1 MWKDF
6 GNNMDMLV
14 NIPGEVLGYIE
25 NNKGVPVSEMLIGLS
40 CRGNMPGAGN
50 IYLFADED
58 ALVILEGVSALDNGA
73 EKTFTETGFFS
84 YRICNIKSF
93 DIEELISGVRLSIR
107 LMDERS
113 VLICETSNT
122 FKEPLSLF
130 AGYLRL
136 IQSGEFD
143 GVDESDKEALCPD
156 CGRRFPDS
164 NMICPYCADKSGVV
178 KRFIPF
184 FKRYMKE
191 MLTILA
197 LMGLISAVGVIT
209 PYLGN
214 SFYIDKVLTEG
225 GEFYGMVTL
234 VISLLIA
241 MRLVSFAV
249 TILNDIVTARISA
262 NIVYDLKN
270 MIFEAINRLSL
281 SFFNSRR
288 TGGLMTQIE
297 SDSNTLY
304 SFFSEMVPHLVVA
317 FVKIFAIIIVMLMMN
332 PLLALITVIIV
343 PVYVLMVTRAFKR
356 NRRFWRV
363 FFIKSRA
370 LNGKLTDVLSGLRI
384 VKVFAKEADE
394 SCEFKNLSYGKMKSK
409 RDRDMYA
416 AVVFPAISFVL
427 YLGTV
432 AVWAVGGLSVIR
444 GEMSYG
450 DLLTFVSYM
459 GLVYNPLN
467 YIINSVNRMSECFNA
482 ASRLFEI
489 SDAIPDV
496 VEPKNP
502 VHIENVK
509 GEIEFKNVSFSYTKA
524 KKTIDCISFKIEA
537 GKTLGIVGRT
547 GAGKS
552 TIVNL
557 LTRLYDT
564 TDGEILI
571 DGVNVREMS
580 FKQLRDSVAI
590 VSQETYL
597 FSGTI
602 AENIA
607 YSMKN
612 ATHEEVVE
620 AAIQAGA
627 HDFIM
632 RLPDAYETRIGH
644 GHKDLSGG
652 ERQRISIARAL
663 LKKPKILIL
672 DEATAAMDTA
682 TEQKIENA
690 IEKLSGSCTTIMIAH
705 RLSTLKSAD
714 SLIVIENGKLY
725 EAGTH
730 TELLEK
736 EGIYHKLYT
745 LQLEALRNII
755 NDTGDESDH
764 EKSPDGQGSHR
775 RRPAGARI

>member
-1 MWKDF
+1 
-6 GNNMDMLV
+6 MDMLV

-25 NNKGVPVSEMLIGLS
+25 NNKGIPVSEMLIGLS
-40 CRGNMPGAGN
+40 CRGNMPASGN
-50 IYLFADED
+50 IYLLADEQT
-58 ALVILEGVSALDNGA
+58 LNVLEGVSAVDNSMRSV
-73 EKTFTETGFFS
+73 FTETGFSS
-84 YRICNIKSF
+84 YKLCDIESF
-93 DIEELISGVRLSIR
+93 DIEEIISGVRLSIR
-107 LMDERS
+107 LKNES
-113 VLICETSNT
+113 NALICESSNT

-136 IQSGEFD
+136 IQIGEFN
-143 GVDESDKEALCPD
+143 GVDEADKEALCPG
-156 CGRRFPDS
+156 CGRRFPDA
-164 NMICPYCADKSGVV
+164 NKICPYCADKSGVV
-178 KRFIPF
+178 KRLIPF
-184 FKRYMKE
+184 LKRYMKE

-249 TILNDIVTARISA
+249 TILNDIVTAKISA

-304 SFFSEMVPHLVVA
+304 SFFSEMVPNLVVA
-317 FVKIFAIIIVMLMMN
+317 FVKIFAITVVMLMMN

-343 PVYVLMVTRAFKR
+343 PLYVLMVTRAFKR

-384 VKVFAKEADE
+384 VKVFAKEKEE
-394 SCEFKNLSYGKMKSK
+394 SEEFKKLSYGKMKSK

-416 AVVFPAISFVL
+416 AIVFPAISFVL

-432 AVWAVGGLSVIR
+432 AVWAIGGITVIR

-496 VEPKNP
+496 VESQNP
-502 VHIENVK
+502 VHIENIK

-524 KKTIDCISFKIEA
+524 KKTIDSISFRVEA

-557 LTRLYDT
+557 LTRLYDVT
-564 TDGEILI
+564 GGEVLI
-571 DGVNVREMS
+571 DGVNVRDMS

-602 AENIA
+602 FENIA

-632 RLPDAYETRIGH
+632 RLPDAYETRIGY

-682 TEQKIENA
+682 TEKKIENA
-690 IEKLSGSCTTIMIAH
+690 IERLSGSCTTIMIAH

-725 EAGTH
+725 EEGTH
-730 TELLEK
+730 TQLLEK

-755 NDTGDESDH
+755 SDDGDEENKH
-764 EKSPDGQGSHR
+764 EKMPGAGPRQR
-775 RRPAGARI
+775 RRSAGASI